1 MGWQKVTV
9 CKDCTDRHVGCHV
22 TCEKYKE
29 QKAKWDAELDEINK
43 QKLLRYDAIS
53 RSREVQDKIRKRYNK
68 GK

>member
-9 CKDCTDRHVGCHV
+9 CKDCQERHVGCHS
-22 TCEKYKE
+22 TCERYKA
-29 QKAKWDAELDEINK
+29 QKEKWDAEREEINK